1 MNNILWEMRSSL
13 IRYSEIISNITDS
26 VVSIIDNEMI
36 RILYEGGN
44 WRDDVGEDC
53 AEVGHI
59 PRYALETGQSQIMLE
74 PAVHIGCQNCTYR
87 NQCKEKVEMWTPII
101 ANQETLG
108 ILGFVAEKEETEEK
122 ILADPQI
129 YLEFLEK
136 IADLIELSAA
146 TCIIPSVSF
155 R

>member
-1 MNNILWEMRSSL
+1 MKNILWEMRSSL

-26 VVSIIDNEMI
+26 VVSIIDNQMI

-44 WRDDVGEDC
+44 WRDDVGMDC

-59 PRYALETGQSQIMLE
+59 ARYALETGQSQIMLE
-74 PAVHIGCQNCTYR
+74 PAGHIGCKKCTYKPK
-87 NQCKEKVEMWTPII
+87 CKEKVEMWTPII

-129 YLEFLEK
+129 YL
-136 IADLIELSAA
+136 
-146 TCIIPSVSF
+146 
-155 R
+155 